1 MFRSLFGGKKKKV
14 IKVVKVRENNIK
26 DIVHGE
32 LNGYIKREDLQKYID
47 QIQRDKDKKRIWDG
61 LSSRQRLKVLRRIA
75 DKRGLKES
83 EKKYQI

>member
-14 IKVVKVRENNIK
+14 IRVVKVKENNIK

-32 LNGYIKREDLQKYID
+32 LQGYIKREDLQKYID
-47 QIQRDKDKKRIWDG
+47 NIQNDKDKKRIWDG
-61 LSSRQRLKVLRRIA
+61 LSTRQKTKVLRRIA
-75 DKRGLKES
+75 EKRGLTQN